1 MTHEVPILTV
11 RYARRFV
18 RFMEE
23 RGVGSQALLY
33 GTGVSESMLENPDA
47 FLSMKQ
53 IIAILRQAER
63 LVQDE
68 TTAFEFGKQLDL
80 VGHGLLGFALLHQRD
95 HRELIKMIVQHL
107 RVQLPMMDM
116 GVYCSDETVCIRLKD
131 VWDLGSLRPFMA
143 RMYMGSIYALTSL
156 VCKNFSFEFDFSGRS
171 AEWKKAV
178 NGSDIFFDGNHNQ
191 VTMSLS
197 ERPRRDPDWQI
208 AYYLADVRSREK
220 PQINSAMEVVM
231 QVRQQIMSNPGRDS
245 TLDRV
250 AQKLGMSARSVRR
263 HLRLAGFTFH
273 DIRTE
278 IRETF
283 ATLYLADTRVPL
295 ERIAWR
301 LGYSDQASF
310 TKAYRSWTG
319 KTPGSVRRK
328 HQCGNGKA
336 VVAEESSLHKEEGDE
351 STEPGNS
358 ESSEKRPIK
367 REPTAEKPGKSAPI
381 QEEKTP

>member
-1 MTHEVPILTV
+1 MSYEVPIMTV

-18 RFMEE
+18 RFMEGK
-23 RGVGSQALLY
+23 GVGRQALLY
-33 GTGVSESMLENPDA
+33 GTGVSEKMLENPDA

-53 IIAILRQAER
+53 IVQIVKQAER
-63 LVQDE
+63 LLQDE
-68 TTAFEFGKQLDL
+68 TAGFEFGKSLDL
-80 VGHGLLGFALLHQRD
+80 VGHGLMGFALLNQRD

-116 GVYCSDETVCIRLKD
+116 RVYCTDETVCIRLQD

-143 RMYMGSIYALTSL
+143 RIYLGSIYALTSL
-156 VCKNFSFEFDFSGRS
+156 VCKNFMFEFDFPGSSDAR
-171 AEWKKAV
+171 EWSEAV
-178 NGSDIFFDGNHNQ
+178 NGSEIRFNGKHNQ

-197 ERPRRDPDWQI
+197 GRPAREDSWEI
-208 AYYLADVRSREK
+208 AYYLADVRSRDPAEK
-220 PQINSAMEVVM
+220 TQLNSAMEVVM
-231 QVRQQIMSNPGRDS
+231 QVRQQVMSSPGRDS
-245 TLDRV
+245 TLERV

-310 TKAYRSWTG
+310 TKAYRAWTG
-319 KTPGSVRRK
+319 KTPGSVRK
-328 HQCGNGKA
+328 KYQSGNGKVAA
-336 VVAEESSLHKEEGDE
+336 VAKPGEPDPDDPGETSGNAAGPQAAASAEAEEE
-351 STEPGNS
+351 
-358 ESSEKRPIK
+358 R
-367 REPTAEKPGKSAPI
+367 
-381 QEEKTP
+381 TP